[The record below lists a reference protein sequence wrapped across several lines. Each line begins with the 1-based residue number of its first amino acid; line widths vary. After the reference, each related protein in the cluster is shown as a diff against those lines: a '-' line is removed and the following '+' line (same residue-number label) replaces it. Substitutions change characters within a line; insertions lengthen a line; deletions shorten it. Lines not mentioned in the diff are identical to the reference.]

1 MAFDKAYSSMV
12 LKEHRTT
19 VALFKQESASGANPK
34 LKLFAYET
42 LPTLEQHR
50 SMAKELRMISQ

>member
-1 MAFDKAYSSMV
+1 M
-12 LKEHRTT
+12 
-19 VALFKQESASGANPK
+19 ALFKQESASGANPE